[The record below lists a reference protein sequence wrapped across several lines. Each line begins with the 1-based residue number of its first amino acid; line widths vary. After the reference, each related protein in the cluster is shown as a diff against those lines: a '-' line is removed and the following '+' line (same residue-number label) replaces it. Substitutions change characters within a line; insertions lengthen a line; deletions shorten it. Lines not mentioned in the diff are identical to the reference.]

1 MLLKNSYYIL
11 EITSHIWLKNTDDL
25 FDFDSDNKLTKN
37 YSFTKDDKENYIIS
51 YKENLEETNDI
62 ISADLLKEKISKNL
76 TTKIIS
82 VLIFNNSTLN
92 FSLINSFKRKN
103 KNNLFT
109 PKNCERIWT
118 VIPQDNYEIIREGD
132 IIKLGR
138 LRLKFDKI
146 SFNKNEKTENN
157 IINLRSSN
165 TMINTN
171 PLTTS
176 NEFFANINSNNIG
189 EDITKNNFFIEN
201 EKEKEETI
209 EKIYCRLCY
218 QEEST
223 VSDPLLCPCK
233 CKGSMKYIHFS
244 CLKKSIMQKIQ
255 IRNEKNFDLY
265 FFKSYNC
272 EICLETYPKYIKYK
286 SYVYNL
292 VEVDLSKYN
301 DYVQASIIYYIENK
315 GNNINQ
321 NPDAEQE
328 NLKQLTYL
336 GYLIFNIDEK
346 SELKVGRNQSNEI
359 VLKDISISRFH
370 CLFKRENNLLKIKDT
385 KSKFGT
391 LSYIKNIKQIE
402 PEVSPITLISG
413 KHQFIFNLKYQEK
426 MFGFFRN
433 IFGNGCCSCN
443 KKGERDELI
452 MEKNTIK
459 KQVGNND
466 TSKENKSNWNDSIV
480 EYGYENNHEYF
491 NKFKDNDS
499 YNDYVINMESIIG
512 VKDID
517 IDKENNYLLEKI
529 IFEK

>member
-118 VIPQDNYEIIREGD
+118 VIPQDNYEIIKEGD

-286 SYVYNL
+286 
-292 VEVDLSKYN
+292 
-301 DYVQASIIYYIENK
+301 
-315 GNNINQ
+315 
-321 NPDAEQE
+321 
-328 NLKQLTYL
+328 
-336 GYLIFNIDEK
+336 
-346 SELKVGRNQSNEI
+346 
-359 VLKDISISRFH
+359 
-370 CLFKRENNLLKIKDT
+370 
-385 KSKFGT
+385 
-391 LSYIKNIKQIE
+391 
-402 PEVSPITLISG
+402 
-413 KHQFIFNLKYQEK
+413 
-426 MFGFFRN
+426 
-433 IFGNGCCSCN
+433 
-443 KKGERDELI
+443 
-452 MEKNTIK
+452 
-459 KQVGNND
+459 
-466 TSKENKSNWNDSIV
+466 
-480 EYGYENNHEYF
+480 
-491 NKFKDNDS
+491 
-499 YNDYVINMESIIG
+499 
-512 VKDID
+512 
-517 IDKENNYLLEKI
+517 
-529 IFEK
+529 